1 MSKKPII
8 ILKLD
13 FAKAFDTIEHEAN
26 IQILK
31 HKGFDD
37 RFIMW
42 VQNILSTGTS
52 SILLNGVPG
61 KQFVCKRGVRQ
72 GDPLSPTLYVLGSDL
87 LQDVV
92 NDLLQQ
98 GAISLPIVI
107 GDSDFPIIQY
117 ADDTLLILLAE
128 LDQVMA
134 LKKALNNFS
143 LSTGLKVNYHKSSM
157 VPINVSSERI
167 SLLAESFGCQVASLP
182 FTYLGF
188 PLGTA
193 RPQLQDLMPLVFRLE
208 RRLTSI
214 SHFLSQG
221 ARLQL
226 VDSALSSMSVYF
238 LCSLSLPPGILKP
251 MERILRQ
258 VLWSDDIDH
267 PKQSLAAWEMLTK
280 PKDKGGVGIVNFK
293 KKNDALLMKYLDK
306 FYNRAN
312 VPWVKLIWS
321 SYYDTS
327 VPHARKLC
335 GSFWWRHIFKLV
347 ENYRVVSFVK
357 PGRGDSFLFWSDK
370 WNFNGSTEPLSD
382 RFPRHFSYVLDPKLS
397 ASQFYQTEDKGT
409 LFQLPLSEQAYD
421 EFNQLSLQMAS
432 CPLSLDRDLWGYDW
446 GDSFTS
452 IKYYKHIHAHI

>member
-13 FAKAFDTIEHEAN
+13 FVKAFDTIEHEAI

-31 HKGFDD
+31 HNGFDD

-72 GDPLSPTLYVLGSDL
+72 GDPLSPTLYVLGSDI

-98 GAISLPIVI
+98 GAISLPIVTR
-107 GDSDFPIIQY
+107 DSDFPVIQY
-117 ADDTLLILLAE
+117 VDDTLLILPAE
-128 LDQVMA
+128 LDQVIA
-134 LKKALNNFS
+134 PKKALNNFS
-143 LSTGLKVNYHKSSM
+143 LSTGLKVNFHKSSM

-167 SLLAESFGCQVASLP
+167 SLLAESFGYQVASLP

-193 RPQLQDLMPLVFRLE
+193 RPQLQDLMPLVFKLE

-226 VDSALSSMSVYF
+226 VDSALSFMPVYF
-238 LCSLSLPPGILKP
+238 LCSLSLPPSILKP
-251 MERILRQ
+251 MDRILR
-258 VLWSDDIDH
+258 
-267 PKQSLAAWEMLTK
+267 
-280 PKDKGGVGIVNFK
+280 
-293 KKNDALLMKYLDK
+293 
-306 FYNRAN
+306 
-312 VPWVKLIWS
+312 
-321 SYYDTS
+321 
-327 VPHARKLC
+327 
-335 GSFWWRHIFKLV
+335 
-347 ENYRVVSFVK
+347 
-357 PGRGDSFLFWSDK
+357 
-370 WNFNGSTEPLSD
+370 
-382 RFPRHFSYVLDPKLS
+382 
-397 ASQFYQTEDKGT
+397 
-409 LFQLPLSEQAYD
+409 
-421 EFNQLSLQMAS
+421 
-432 CPLSLDRDLWGYDW
+432 
-446 GDSFTS
+446 
-452 IKYYKHIHAHI
+452 